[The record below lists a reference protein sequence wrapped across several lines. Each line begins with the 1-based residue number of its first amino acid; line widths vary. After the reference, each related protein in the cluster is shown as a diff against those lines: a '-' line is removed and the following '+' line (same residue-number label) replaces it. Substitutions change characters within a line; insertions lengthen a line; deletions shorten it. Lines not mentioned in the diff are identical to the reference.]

1 MKKLLPLVLSIVL
14 ILNFAGCGISSTV
27 EVVKCLYCGEKNSVD
42 AKFCAYCGKAFVQT
56 DGTSAADPS
65 DTSSS
70 LGGDENT
77 HEASTNGEGATLPTE
92 DLYVMQNSGADS
104 VHYGNNVCIDG
115 DMIYLGYYGS
125 LYVFCGN
132 EVATYAGGGASMASM
147 AEIYLYNGYVY
158 YANQSNHCIYRM
170 SVADGEREIVLSSV
184 GEIQS
189 TFMRGHMLY
198 ITSVWD
204 EVYDAGYSLNLDSLE
219 SNLLFR
225 ESDTIERA
233 EFGDVYDDF
242 AVIREIAGDTVRCFM
257 LDTLKGTTEEI
268 FSLTGSEEWRN
279 IFTKNAE
286 DYVYFSACDYDFDDG
301 EWYFQMNKETGILEE
316 SSEEAYSAAINLS
329 EDDGLEWQYYLAWG
343 SNNLCREHKETG
355 VQELLIRSG
364 SGMRE
369 EGETV
374 AKTYA
379 INEIIYADD
388 THIIFDRS
396 RMADG
401 LERSIWMVDSDGN
414 NLIELIR
421 KEYHANEPEPYPTGS
436 PSVSG
441 GNLGSSTSS
450 SDDPAVG
457 TKTCALCEG
466 DGRITCYYCKGSG
479 KGPTIY
485 VMGIPTE
492 QGCTYCGSAGWRL
505 CSGCGGKG
513 VK

>member
-1 MKKLLPLVLSIVL
+1 MKKGLLIVLSLVM
-14 ILNFAGCGISSTV
+14 ILNMIGCGQTNTV
-27 EVVKCLYCGEKNSVD
+27 EVVKCLYCGESNAAD
-42 AKFCAYCGKAFVQT
+42 ANFCAYCGKPFVLSD
-56 DGTSAADPS
+56 DGTTAN
-65 DTSSS
+65 SSS
-70 LGGDENT
+70 VTGKDETDN
-77 HEASTNGEGATLPTE
+77 EGSTNGEGEPLPPE
-92 DLYVMQNSGADS
+92 DLYVMQNSGAKD
-104 VHYGNNVCIDG
+104 VHYGSNICIDG

-132 EVATYAGGGASMASM
+132 EVATYAGGGKTLASM

-204 EVYDAGYSLNLDSLE
+204 EVYDAIYSLNLDSLE

-225 ESDTIERA
+225 ESDTVKRA
-233 EFGDVYDDF
+233 EFVDVYDDY
-242 AVIREIAGDTVRCFM
+242 AIIQEIAGGTMRCFM
-257 LDTLKGTTEEI
+257 LDTSKGTTEEV
-268 FSLTGSEEWRN
+268 FSLTGSEEWRS
-279 IFTKNAE
+279 IFSKYTG
-286 DYVYFSACDYDFDDG
+286 DYLYLLACDYGDG
-301 EWYFQMNKETGILEE
+301 ERYFKLNMETLALEE
-316 SSEEAYSAAINLS
+316 STKEAYNATISISA
-329 EDDGLEWQYYLAWG
+329 DDGLEWQYYLAWG

-355 VQELLIRSG
+355 VQELLLRSG
-364 SGMRE
+364 SGQRE

-388 THIIFDRS
+388 TRIIFDRS

-401 LERSIWMVDSDGN
+401 LERSVWMVDSDGN

-421 KEYHANEPEPYPTGS
+421 KEYHANEPEPYPTGT
-436 PSVSG
+436 PGVSG
-441 GNLGSSTSS
+441 GSSGNAGSS
-450 SDDPAVG
+450 SDSPAVG

-505 CSGCGGKG
+505 CSGCGGRGEK
-513 VK
+513 